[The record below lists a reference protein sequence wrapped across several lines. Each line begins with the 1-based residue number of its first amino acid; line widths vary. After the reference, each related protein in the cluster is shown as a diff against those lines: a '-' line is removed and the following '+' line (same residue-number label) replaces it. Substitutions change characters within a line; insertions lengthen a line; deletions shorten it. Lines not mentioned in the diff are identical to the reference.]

1 MRLLSGPTPLS
12 SESREVGCADG
23 SKSYRWRL
31 EVVSNY
37 TPKDSASGVERSR
50 ASVAIHVVSSSGDH
64 MFDGLIESE
73 IDSES
78 LAMAQNNP
86 TTLELGPIG
95 YVVDCC

>member
-1 MRLLSGPTPLS
+1 
-12 SESREVGCADG
+12 
-23 SKSYRWRL
+23 
-31 EVVSNY
+31 
-37 TPKDSASGVERSR
+37 
-50 ASVAIHVVSSSGDH
+50 